1 MADLPEDIVHF
12 SALEEYIDAL
22 QAGKRPDRA
31 VLLREHPELASALDC
46 LDVLNSIA
54 TSPELAEICETEEFE
69 GASSIAQ
76 FPRDCGPYELLEE
89 IGRGGMGVVYKARQK
104 GLDRAVAIKM
114 ILASHLASDEHVRRF
129 QAEAK
134 AAARFRHPSIVHI
147 HEVGRLH
154 DQHYFTMEYI
164 EGTSLAKR
172 IDSTPVDLET
182 AVRWVEEVARAVGK
196 LHRQGVVHRDL
207 KPSNI
212 LLDADEKP
220 YVTDFGLVKVFEA
233 DSADTA
239 TGVIIGTPSYMAPE
253 QAAARSSAV
262 GPASDVYSL
271 GAILYELLTGR
282 PPFREDTPL
291 ETVMRV
297 LVGEPP
303 LPRTINRSIPQE
315 LELILLKCLAK
326 ASADRYPSAE
336 ELADDLERFR
346 KRRTITAQPPHL
358 WQRMARWVRRE
369 PAVASRL
376 AVLGIFFVIENTNYY
391 FGQVVA
397 DFHAWMTVLQLVWL
411 AGTFGFQQ
419 LLRSER
425 WSIPARFVWGTFDS
439 AMLLAVLL
447 VADGVASSL
456 VLLLPMLIVASG
468 LWFRERF
475 VWWITG
481 SSIISYGLLVT
492 AYYLDWLP
500 GRTHAESFDR
510 PDRHVIFFV
519 ALVGIGWGVAHLV
532 RRLRT
537 FMAYYGQKT

>member
-1 MADLPEDIVHF
+1 MAELPEDVVQF
-12 SALEEYIDAL
+12 NALEEYIDEL

-31 VLLREHPELASALDC
+31 ELARRHPELASALDC
-46 LDVLNSIA
+46 LDALNGIA
-54 TSPELAEICETEEFE
+54 TSPELAEICETEDLVEPSPI
-69 GASSIAQ
+69 GQ
-76 FPRDCGPYELLEE
+76 FPRDFGSYELLEE

-104 GLDRAVAIKM
+104 GLDRTVAIKM

-129 QAEAK
+129 QVEAK
-134 AAARFRHPSIVHI
+134 AAAKFHHPSIVQV

-164 EGTSLAKR
+164 EGTSLARR
-172 IDSTPVDLET
+172 IDSSSIDPET
-182 AVRWVEEVARAVGK
+182 AVRWVEQVARAVGR

-239 TGVIIGTPSYMAPE
+239 TGVIVGTPSYMAPE
-253 QAAARSSAV
+253 QAAARSAAV

-271 GAILYELLTGR
+271 GAILYELLTGQ

-303 LPRTINRSIPQE
+303 LPRTINRRIPQE

-346 KRRTITAQPPHL
+346 KRQAITAQPPHL
-358 WQRMARWVRRE
+358 SQRIVRWVRRE
-369 PAVASRL
+369 PAAASRL
-376 AVLGIFFVIENTNYY
+376 AVLGVFFIIENTNYF
-391 FGQVVA
+391 FGQVPTN
-397 DFHAWMTVLQLVWL
+397 FHVCMSILQVVWL
-411 AGTFGFQQ
+411 LGTVGFQQ

-425 WSIPARFVWGTFDS
+425 WSIPARFVWGAFDS
-439 AMLLAVLL
+439 SMLLAVLL

-456 VLLLPMLIVASG
+456 VPLLPMLIVASG

-475 VWWITG
+475 VWSITG
-481 SSIISYGLLVT
+481 LSIISYGILVAT
-492 AYYLDWLP
+492 YYYHWLP
-500 GRTHAESFDR
+500 GRMHAESFDR

-519 ALVGIGWGVAHLV
+519 VLIGIGWGVAHLV
-532 RRLRT
+532 HRLRT
-537 FMAYYGQKT
+537 FMAYYGQKP

>member
-1 MADLPEDIVHF
+1 MAELPEDIVHF
-12 SALEEYIDAL
+12 SALEEYIDEL

-31 VLLREHPELASALDC
+31 GLLRKHPELASALDC
-46 LDVLNSIA
+46 LDVLDGIA
-54 TSPELAEICETEEFE
+54 TSPELAEICQTEEFE
-69 GASSIAQ
+69 EPLPIGH
-76 FPRDCGPYELLEE
+76 FPRDFGAYELLEE

-104 GLDRAVAIKM
+104 GLDRTVAVKM
-114 ILASHLASDEHVRRF
+114 ILAGYLASEEHVRRF

-134 AAARFRHPSIVHI
+134 AAASFRHPSIVHI
-147 HEVGRLH
+147 HDVGRLH
-154 DQHYFTMEYI
+154 DQHYFAMEYI
-164 EGTSLAKR
+164 EGTSLARR
-172 IDSTPVDLET
+172 ISASPVDLET
-182 AVRWVEEVARAVGK
+182 AVRWLEEVARAVGK

-233 DSADTA
+233 ESADTA
-239 TGVIIGTPSYMAPE
+239 TGVIVGTPSYMPPE

-303 LPRTINRSIPQE
+303 LPRTINRKIPRE

-326 ASADRYPSAE
+326 TPDNRYPSAE

-376 AVLGIFFVIENTNYY
+376 AVLGVFFVIENTNYY
-391 FGQVVA
+391 FEQVVA
-397 DFHAWMTVLQLVWL
+397 DFHAWMTILQMVWL
-411 AGTFGFQQ
+411 LGTLGFQQ

-425 WSIPARFVWGTFDS
+425 WSIPARFVWGAFDS
-439 AMLLAVLL
+439 VMLLAVLL

-456 VLLLPMLIVASG
+456 VMLLPMLIVASG

-475 VWWITG
+475 VWSITG
-481 SSIISYGLLVT
+481 LSIISYGILMMN
-492 AYYLDWLP
+492 YYLNWLP
-500 GRTHAESFDR
+500 NRSHTESFDR

-519 ALVGIGWGVAHLV
+519 ALIGIGWGVAHLV
-532 RRLRT
+532 HRLRT
-537 FMAYYGQKT
+537 FMAYYGQKP